1 MKKNMFTRILAF
13 LITGVLAFSVLP
25 PVAARAELV
34 DTSDNEVIV
43 SKSVPKGKTGK
54 RMNVTF
60 TIKNDSGEKWEDV
73 EARIYNNGAFIA
85 GPNAVEGEYVFP
97 FEVTTGTFEPKHVGT
112 IEDGKSKNVSIPA
125 RVRSDLS
132 EGYYTVQIEI
142 TSKEHKASAL
152 EYVNIWVSKST
163 GSDKDDDEEERE
175 VGFVLGEGQFTPY
188 GTYPNVMEFAIN
200 MRNDGLTEARDVNV
214 VMVLNK
220 DTNEFPFDINEGNY
234 DRNFEKIGA
243 DEVVQLP
250 YSMAIR
256 SDAYTGY
263 YPIKFE
269 IRYRETATGQIM
281 KEEETFWVHIKNKDK
296 DDTSGDFN
304 EHDRTKA
311 RIVVDGFETIPETI
325 IAGEPFRL
333 VLRMKNASSSL
344 AASNILFTMESEKVD
359 NSSVFTTES
368 GSSSVVVNSLSA
380 GEVTELTFDLLSRA
394 GIDQRS
400 YALTIKETYD
410 SPEFKNASES
420 VTIDIPIKQI
430 ARLNTGTMEVMPDSI
445 TVGSESNIMFPINNT
460 GKVILYNVMVAF
472 EADSIQPTDTYVGNI
487 KPGET
492 GNVDVMLSAVAP
504 TQDEGKVK
512 VLITYEDENGEVQP
526 AVEKELTLFVTEAMD
541 DDFGMDNIDVGD
553 FSDIPMENGSFFG
566 KYKIQIIAGGI
577 LAAAAVVFFLIRRK
591 KKKKAQQEEDDLG
604 DEIS

>member
-73 EARIYNNGAFIA
+73 EARIYNNGAYIA

-333 VLRMKNASSSL
+333 VLRIKNASSSL

-553 FSDIPMENGSFFG
+553 FNDIPMENGSFFG

-577 LAAAAVVFFLIRRK
+577 LAAAAVVLFLIRRK

-604 DEIS
+604 NEIS

>member
-73 EARIYNNGAFIA
+73 EARIYNNGAYIA

-430 ARLNTGTMEVMPDSI
+430 ARLNTGTVEVMPDNL

-492 GNVDVMLSAVAP
+492 GNVDVMISATAP

-512 VLITYEDENGEVQP
+512 MLITYEDENGEVQP
-526 AVEKELTLFVTEAMD
+526 AVEKEFNLMVMEDMQE
-541 DDFGMDNIDVGD
+541 DFGMDIDVGYFTD
-553 FSDIPMENGSFFG
+553 VPMEDGSFFG
-566 KYKIQIIAGGI
+566 KYKIQIGAAVL
-577 LAAAAVVFFLIRRK
+577 LAAAAVFLVIRLK
-591 KKKKAQQEEDDLG
+591 KKRKAQQEEDDV

>member
-73 EARIYNNGAFIA
+73 EARIYNNGAYIA

-553 FSDIPMENGSFFG
+553 FNDIPMENGSFFG

>member
-73 EARIYNNGAFIA
+73 EARIYNNGAYIA

>member
-73 EARIYNNGAFIA
+73 EARIYNNGAYIA

-359 NSSVFTTES
+359 NRDRK
-368 GSSSVVVNSLSA
+368 SVV
-380 GEVTELTFDLLSRA
+380 
-394 GIDQRS
+394 
-400 YALTIKETYD
+400 
-410 SPEFKNASES
+410 
-420 VTIDIPIKQI
+420 
-430 ARLNTGTMEVMPDSI
+430 
-445 TVGSESNIMFPINNT
+445 
-460 GKVILYNVMVAF
+460 
-472 EADSIQPTDTYVGNI
+472 
-487 KPGET
+487 
-492 GNVDVMLSAVAP
+492 
-504 TQDEGKVK
+504 
-512 VLITYEDENGEVQP
+512 
-526 AVEKELTLFVTEAMD
+526 
-541 DDFGMDNIDVGD
+541 
-553 FSDIPMENGSFFG
+553 
-566 KYKIQIIAGGI
+566 
-577 LAAAAVVFFLIRRK
+577 
-591 KKKKAQQEEDDLG
+591 
-604 DEIS
+604 